1 VRCTQVNFHLTQLE
15 CNGTDGARGFA
26 ACTTCASQHGTSA
39 RRPPPRRQTPQ
50 QARAKNRRL
59 AHMVELER
67 QGYFSEETMRRR

>member
-1 VRCTQVNFHLTQLE
+1 MQVNFHLTQLE
-15 CNGTDGARGFA
+15 SSGTHDARGS
-26 ACTTCASQHGTSA
+26 TASPASTSDDGTVA